1 MKSIKKPQIN
11 NNETVYELKSAI
23 IHGYEYTKTYYNME
37 NNVPV
42 RCENGDDS
50 CLTIINIRKIG
61 DTSEKKRA
69 FLFSEGYIGAEKSY
83 NEDGTKS
90 KSAARKDGFGV
101 SYLIK
106 YIENARENGVDN
118 FHVMFLSDKE
128 TSENQAALYAKA
140 IEDIT
145 TDNVEK
151 TYIWSHSKAGLLTLR
166 AFQKM
171 KESQDEESKKV
182 LGKVKA
188 VITSMPTKGLD
199 TVNREKM
206 VNKLE
211 NNTVIN
217 FLPFSGFIKTGIL
230 SFYDKFL
237 YKPTPAQ
244 VDLKKSNTE
253 LALRPIQNGRFA
265 KIFNALWG
273 NTSFRNKVNN
283 TPEVP
288 YDEGYLKRT
297 VGEESLEKIDDVDY
311 KVLPVN
317 LDFRDALESLV
328 KHAQIM
334 PLISRKL
341 FIFLKEFIKRVLLKI
356 LSKEKGDGIITYS
369 EQGLDKQ
376 GKPDIRAKYK
386 TDVVVKAGHD
396 IPTKPDALETIG
408 KELLD
413 EDER

>member
-188 VITSMPTKGLD
+188 VINGDVKRV
-199 TVNREKM
+199 TVCAKC
-206 VNKLE
+206 
-211 NNTVIN
+211 
-217 FLPFSGFIKTGIL
+217 
-230 SFYDKFL
+230 
-237 YKPTPAQ
+237 
-244 VDLKKSNTE
+244 
-253 LALRPIQNGRFA
+253 LRAG
-265 KIFNALWG
+265 K
-273 NTSFRNKVNN
+273 
-283 TPEVP
+283 
-288 YDEGYLKRT
+288 
-297 VGEESLEKIDDVDY
+297 
-311 KVLPVN
+311 
-317 LDFRDALESLV
+317 
-328 KHAQIM
+328 
-334 PLISRKL
+334 
-341 FIFLKEFIKRVLLKI
+341 IKRAV
-356 LSKEKGDGIITYS
+356 
-369 EQGLDKQ
+369 
-376 GKPDIRAKYK
+376 
-386 TDVVVKAGHD
+386 
-396 IPTKPDALETIG
+396 
-408 KELLD
+408 
-413 EDER
+413 